1 MRKILFIFLCIM
13 QLFVCQAQDK
23 KKVKLWSAKEDM
35 TAIVDSLKARADSLD
50 RLVVMKD
57 SIIQSLYKIPDT
69 VTVNIY
75 GKDSLIIAQQQD
87 SICLLNQRLF
97 EKDSLVS
104 KLAQNLCFADSIMV
118 RYAYG
123 LCYEEFDR
131 ANIEEAEQIISRLY
145 QSELKAEMDK
155 ELLVLLKNY
164 EAHYNTL
171 LGILTMAQNDSIRE
185 SSVFVDDFK
194 TKYINKIK
202 EMTYYKKH
210 YKQLWSIVYL
220 DELIDELIKVLES
233 HTRETK
239 ADFSKYIN

>member
-1 MRKILFIFLCIM
+1 M
-13 QLFVCQAQDK
+13 
-23 KKVKLWSAKEDM
+23 DM
-35 TAIVDSLKARADSLD
+35 FDYISWRSDLTFDSFELNE
-50 RLVVMKD
+50 
-57 SIIQSLYKIPDT
+57 I
-69 VTVNIY
+69 
-75 GKDSLIIAQQQD
+75 DSLIL
-87 SICLLNQRLF
+87 ST
-97 EKDSLVS
+97 
-104 KLAQNLCFADSIMV
+104 
-118 RYAYG
+118 

>member
-1 MRKILFIFLCIM
+1 M

-50 RLVVMKD
+50 RLVIMKD

>member
-1 MRKILFIFLCIM
+1 M
-13 QLFVCQAQDK
+13 QLFICQAQDK
-23 KKVKLWSAKEDM
+23 KKVKLWPAKEDM

>member
-1 MRKILFIFLCIM
+1 M

-233 HTRETK
+233 HTREAK
-239 ADFSKYIN
+239 VDFTKYIN

>member
-1 MRKILFIFLCIM
+1 M

>member
-1 MRKILFIFLCIM
+1 MKKIILVFLCII
-13 QLFVCQAQDK
+13 QVIICQAQDK
-23 KKVKLWSAKEDM
+23 KKVKLWPAREDM
-35 TAIVDSLKARADSLD
+35 TAVVDSLKARADSLD
-50 RLVVMKD
+50 RLIVMKD
-57 SIIQSLYKIPDT
+57 SLIQSLYKIPDT

-75 GKDSLIIAQQQD
+75 GKDSLIVAQQLD
-87 SICLLNQRLF
+87 SIGLLNQRLF

>member
-1 MRKILFIFLCIM
+1 M
-13 QLFVCQAQDK
+13 QLFVCQAQNK
-23 KKVKLWSAKEDM
+23 KKVKLWPAKEDM